1 MMNIK
6 ENLTR
11 PIGLSTCSILV
22 GKEVLF
28 HDNGSIGIGV
38 ANLSIHQNLNPVTH
52 NSFTLT
58 TPTLRDFAKPRVH
71 ERVKISLGT
80 DSKSLNAIATGTI
93 ATHKSTLTTT
103 RITGYGTTYPLLH
116 TFFNHTYENKTAGE
130 IIQDLASQANLKF
143 ATLQD
148 GIHFPAYV
156 IDDRRSVLHH
166 MHDIAALCGFDLY
179 TNPEGQLVFEKFTG
193 GHTIHTFDYGQHI
206 LDLEWLHTPPV
217 ATQVEAWGESPTGSQ
232 GEAAWSWL
240 TKDFSEAKGSAGEAG
255 KTQLL
260 ERPVLRT
267 AEAASAAASAA
278 LATIQA
284 RTLRGRLLT
293 TGRPEVKLGDAIRLQ
308 GLADDRLNTTFQ
320 VRSITHRLNR
330 RYGFTTTIEFRSIP

>member
-1 MMNIK
+1 MTLDYKYIV
-6 ENLTR
+6 R
-11 PIGLSTCSILV
+11 IGKTPFD
-22 GKEVLF
+22 EAAT
-28 HDNGSIGIGV
+28 
-38 ANLSIHQNLNPVTH
+38 ANLSIFVNLIILEKCSSLVD
-52 NSFTLT
+52 SFIVSHFLSHDFTQSFDNNKVAVSFSPTDNRASAQVFVGT
-58 TPTLRDFAKPRVH
+58 TTTV
-71 ERVKISLGT
+71 E
-80 DSKSLNAIATGTI
+80 
-93 ATHKSTLTTT
+93 STLTTT
-103 RITGYGTTYPLLH
+103 CITGYGTTYPLLH
-116 TFFNHTYENKTAGE
+116 TFLNHTYENKTAGA
-130 IIQDLASQANLKF
+130 ILQDLASQADLDI

-206 LDLEWLHTPPV
+206 LDLEWLHTLPT

-240 TKDFSEAKGSAGEAG
+240 TKDFSDAKGSAGEAG
-255 KTQLL
+255 KAQLL

-278 LATIQA
+278 LSTIQA

-293 TGRPEVKLGDAIRLQ
+293 TGRPEVQLGDAIRLQ
-308 GLADDRLNTTFQ
+308 GLADERLNTTFQ

-330 RYGFTTTIEFRSIP
+330 RHGFTTTIEFRSIP

>member
-1 MMNIK
+1 MKPQVRILSDKEAFEYIGGLKSNAIISLYLRLGLGIPSDYSDFTIFRPQIEVDSKIRVFLNID
-6 ENLTR
+6 L
-11 PIGLSTCSILV
+11 LSPQDS
-22 GKEVLF
+22 
-28 HDNGSIGIGV
+28 
-38 ANLSIHQNLNPVTH
+38 QLNPV
-52 NSFTLT
+52 
-58 TPTLRDFAKPRVH
+58 
-71 ERVKISLGT
+71 ISVIVSSVEFIL
-80 DSKSLNAIATGTI
+80 A
-93 ATHKSTLTTT
+93 TT
-103 RITGYGTTYPLLH
+103 RITAYGTTYPLLH
-116 TFFNHTYENKTAGE
+116 TFLNHTYENKTAGA
-130 IIQDLASQANLKF
+130 IIQDLASQANLDI

-148 GIHFPAYV
+148 GILFPAYV

-166 MHDIAALCGFDLY
+166 MHNIAALCGFDLY

-240 TKDFSEAKGSAGEAG
+240 TKDFSDTKGSAGEAG
-255 KTQLL
+255 KTKLL

-278 LATIQA
+278 LANIQA

-308 GLADDRLNTTFQ
+308 GLADERLNITFQ
-320 VRSITHRLNR
+320 VRSIIHRLSR
-330 RYGFTTTIEFRSIP
+330 RHGFTTTIEFRSIP